1 MRGGKILSI
10 LYIREFSPNLTT
22 KIRPA
27 LFEHSRIVLYLAL
40 NTLSSFLVSE
50 NVGIPTF
57 LDAMNHLS
65 LGRFALTL
73 QPISGVVA

>member
-27 LFEHSRIVLYLAL
+27 LFEHSRIVLSLAL

-57 LDAMNHLS
+57 
-65 LGRFALTL
+65 
-73 QPISGVVA
+73 